1 MFSNCANRLRTFLE
15 RCYFAQI
22 LHRLGAQILHRFFVR
37 PAQRQP
43 KHLNI
48 PKVALNKLALIRYKT
63 IDTCLRNRARKWTLE
78 NLIDKVS
85 DVLYEYEGIRDGVS
99 KRTIQLD
106 LQTMRSSKLYNA
118 PIVVTDRK
126 YYTYSDPKFSIT
138 QSKLTPS
145 DLEKMN
151 EVVGILKHLNGF
163 NHFGEMSEMIARLE
177 NDLQRARPE
186 GRNVIQFE
194 SNPLLRG
201 LNWIDPLY
209 RAISARRT
217 LQIEY
222 QSFRARE
229 VRLGVYYP
237 YLLKEYRNRW
247 FLIVKNK
254 LKPSLITLALDR
266 IEGIQELPHEPFWEY
281 PGVDFNHYFD
291 NAIGVT
297 KSEKDK
303 AVKVVL
309 EVSPKMKP
317 YILTKPMHPSQEVL
331 KDTGGRAIIQIQV
344 VLNFELEREI
354 LGFGSGVKVLS
365 PRILVKRI
373 KEELGRAH
381 QTYEEQEQ
389 PEESAF
395 QSLT

>member
-1 MFSNCANRLRTFLE
+1 
-15 RCYFAQI
+15 
-22 LHRLGAQILHRFFVR
+22 
-37 PAQRQP
+37 
-43 KHLNI
+43 
-48 PKVALNKLALIRYKT
+48 VALNKLALIRYKT

-85 DVLYEYEGIRDGVS
+85 EVLYEYEGIRDGVS

-106 LQTMRSSKLYNA
+106 LQTMRSEKLYNA

-209 RAISARRT
+209 RATAARTT

-222 QSFRARE
+222 QSFRSRE
-229 VRLGVYYP
+229 VRPGIYYP
-237 YLLKEYRNRW
+237 YLLKEFRNRW
-247 FLIVKNK
+247 FLIVRNK
-254 LKPSLITLALDR
+254 YKKQLLTLALDR
-266 IEGIQELPHEPFWEY
+266 IEGVQELPHEPFQDY
-281 PGVDFNHYFD
+281 PEVDFDHYFD

-297 KSEKDK
+297 KSENDRS
-303 AVKVVL
+303 ARVVL

-317 YILTKPMHPSQEVL
+317 YVLTKPLHPTQEVL
-331 KDTGGRAIIQIQV
+331 KEEEGRIIIQISV
-344 VLNFELEREI
+344 VLNFELQREI
-354 LGFGSGVKVLS
+354 LGFGSGMKVLS
-365 PRILVKRI
+365 PRILAKWI
-373 KEELGRAH
+373 KEDL
-381 QTYEEQEQ
+381 EQAVAKY
-389 PEESAF
+389 S
-395 QSLT
+395 SV